1 MINDTN
7 IIERQKEE
15 MIKALGVFELRGL
28 ARQLG
33 VSSPTT
39 KRRDE
44 LIALILEA
52 SRNGKSFDDGL
63 PKRGRPYKRLNI
75 LDSITN
81 KITPDVTGERMD
93 FVNLVRFSQ
102 EVAPVHDESV
112 EDEVF
117 VFDGILRRF
126 EDNAV
131 INDMKSNT
139 IVYVFNDAEFYDKFE
154 SGDCV
159 KVEAKKLVGQSQF
172 VASKILEINGAPAD
186 EYQPLCFEQGEEIID
201 NKTIPFGN
209 GEVAL
214 GRRNIYRLEKDLFED
229 ENFDKF
235 YNDCIERGMHFL
247 MLGINTSYENQIKFK
262 NLKIKDNFT
271 TVYGTNN
278 DINFNKIVDV
288 VFYAMNL
295 VARGEKVVVFVSDIV
310 ETVRSLDACFENKQN
325 EEHAPKAKI
334 VMQKLLA
341 FARAYSSGVSGT
353 LFMCYNESDL
363 NDKFLTN
370 EILKISKKIN

>member
-1 MINDTN
+1 MINEINT
-7 IIERQKEE
+7 IEKHKEE

-81 KITPDVTGERMD
+81 KIAPDVTGEKMD

-102 EVAPVHDESV
+102 EVAPVHEETVD
-112 EDEVF
+112 DEVF
-117 VFDGILRRF
+117 VFEGILRRF

-131 INDMKSNT
+131 INDMKTNT
-139 IVYVFNDAEFYDKFE
+139 VVYVFTDTEYYDKFE
-154 SGDCV
+154 SGDYV
-159 KVEAKKLVGQSQF
+159 KVEAQKLVGQSQY
-172 VASKILEINGAPAD
+172 VASKIIEINGMSSD
-186 EYQPLCFEQGEEIID
+186 SYQPLAFEQGEEIID
-201 NKTIPFGN
+201 STTIAYGE
-209 GEVAL
+209 GEVGL
-214 GRRNIYRLEKDLFED
+214 GRRNIFKLEKDLFED
-229 ENFDKF
+229 DKFDKF
-235 YNDCIERGMHFL
+235 YNECKEKGMHFI
-247 MLGINTSYENQIKFK
+247 MLAINTSYENQIKFK
-262 NLKIKDNFT
+262 TLNIKDNFT
-271 TVYGTNN
+271 TVYGTSNEM
-278 DINFNKIVDV
+278 NFNKIVDV

-310 ETVRSLDACFENKQN
+310 ETIRSLDVCFENKQN

-334 VMQKLLA
+334 VMQKLLS

-353 LFMCYNESDL
+353 LFMCYNESDM

-370 EILKISKKIN
+370 EVLKISKKIN

>member
-1 MINDTN
+1 MINEIN
-7 IIERQKEE
+7 IIEKQKEE

-52 SRNGKSFDDGL
+52 SRNGKSFDDGM

-102 EVAPVHDESV
+102 EVAPVHEETVDDEIY
-112 EDEVF
+112 
-117 VFDGILRRF
+117 VFDGVLRRF
-126 EDNAV
+126 DDNAV
-131 INDMKSNT
+131 INDMKTNT
-139 IVYVFNDAEFYDKFE
+139 IVYVFNDTQYYEKFE
-154 SGDCV
+154 SGDRV
-159 KVEAKKLVGQSQF
+159 KVEAKKLVGQSHY
-172 VASKILEINGAPAD
+172 VASKILEINDTQAE
-186 EYQPLCFEQGEEIID
+186 EYQPIAFEQGEEIIE
-201 NKTIPFGN
+201 NETLVFGD
-209 GEVAL
+209 GKMGL
-214 GRRNIYRLEKDLFED
+214 GRRNIYKIENDLFENAD
-229 ENFDKF
+229 FDKF
-235 YNDCIERGMHFL
+235 YKECNDKNIHFI
-247 MLGINTSYENQIKFK
+247 MLAINTSYENQIKFK
-262 NLKIKDNFT
+262 SLNIKDNFT

-310 ETVRSLDACFENKQN
+310 ETIRSLDACFENRKN
-325 EEHAPKAKI
+325 EEHSPKAKI
-334 VMQKLLA
+334 VMQKLLS

-370 EILKISKKIN
+370 EVLKISKKVN

>member
-1 MINDTN
+1 MINDIN
-7 IIERQKEE
+7 IIEKQKEE

-33 VSSPTT
+33 VASPTT

-52 SRNGKSFDDGL
+52 SRNGKSFDAGM

-81 KITPDVTGERMD
+81 KITPDVTGEKMD

-102 EVAPVHDESV
+102 EVAPVQDETV
-112 EDEVF
+112 DDEIYYF
-117 VFDGILRRF
+117 EGILRKF
-126 EDNAV
+126 DDNAV
-131 INDMKSNT
+131 INDMNSNT
-139 IVYVFNDAEFYDKFE
+139 IVYVFNDAEFYEKFE
-154 SGDCV
+154 SGDKV

-172 VASKILEINGAPAD
+172 VASKILEINGKSAY

-201 NKTIPFGN
+201 NRTIPFGK
-209 GEVAL
+209 GEVVL
-214 GRRNIYRLEKDLFED
+214 GRRNIYRLENDLFEND
-229 ENFDKF
+229 NFDKF
-235 YNDCIERGMHFL
+235 YQDCLNSDMHFI
-247 MLGINTSYENQIKFK
+247 MLAINTSYENQIKFK
-262 NLKIKDNFT
+262 SLKIKDNFT

-278 DINFNKIVDV
+278 DVNFNKIVDV

-310 ETVRSLDACFENKQN
+310 ETIRSLDLCFENKQN

-334 VMQKLLA
+334 VMQKLLS
-341 FARAYSSGVSGT
+341 FARAYDNGVSGT
-353 LFMCYNESDL
+353 LFMCYNEIDL

-370 EILKISKKIN
+370 EVLKISKKLN